1 MAKITFWGAARQ
13 VTGSMFLMEINGYK
27 LLIDCGFDME
37 TLRKNHF
44 NQAAMPVFP
53 FDPKEVDCVVI
64 THAHID
70 HSGNIPNLYRSGY
83 QGKVYCTSATKDL
96 TLLLLKDSAGI
107 HERKLAA
114 LKKAIRG
121 KKNRRKKV
129 VAVNPPPGYYLN
141 EHVETALEHVEVLST
156 KKTLVP
162 FEGASISLVH
172 AGHLLGAVNV
182 RVEFSEGG
190 KTKSILFS
198 GDIGR
203 KNYPLLLDPKPN
215 KPADYV
221 VCETT
226 YGNRLHKSRSAVA
239 EELEEIIT
247 QTCIKQGGKLIIP
260 AFSVGRSQAILF
272 VMSKL
277 WEEGKLPP
285 IPVYA
290 DSPLAFSS
298 NNVYNRHVNEMSDE
312 AKTYYKAHKTLF
324 GFQNLFY
331 VKSAKES
338 KALSSSPESCIIV
351 SSSGMLDAGRIQL
364 HVRNNLDDANSTI
377 LMIGFCAEGT
387 FGYDL
392 LHAKG
397 SVRFDNKD
405 INVKAKVLQ
414 TDVLSGHGDLNDL
427 LSFFEPHK
435 PEKTEKVFL
444 VHGEYES
451 MCEFQ
456 KTLQEKGY
464 PQVLIPEKGQ
474 EFEI

>member
-37 TLRKNHF
+37 VHKKSRFAYSKE
-44 NQAAMPVFP
+44 PVFP
-53 FDPKEVDCVVI
+53 FDPKELDCVVI

-70 HSGNIPNLYRSGY
+70 HSGNVPNLFRSGY
-83 QGKVYCTSATKDL
+83 QGKVYCTSATRDL
-96 TLLLLKDSAGI
+96 ALLLLKDSAGI

-114 LKKAIRG
+114 LKKAIKG
-121 KKNRRKKV
+121 KKNRRKKPV
-129 VAVNPPPGYYLN
+129 FLEAPAGYYLRD
-141 EHVETALEHVEVLST
+141 HVETASEHFEVMSY
-156 KKTLVP
+156 KKTLEP
-162 FEGASISLVH
+162 FEGAKISLVP
-172 AGHLLGAVNV
+172 AGHLLGAANV
-182 RVEFSEGG
+182 RVEFTEAGQ
-190 KTKSILFS
+190 TKSIVFS

-203 KNYPLLLDPKPN
+203 KNYPLLIDPKPN
-215 KPADYV
+215 KQADYV

-226 YGNRLHKSRSAVA
+226 YGNRLHKSRNVVA
-239 EELEEIIT
+239 DEIEAIIR
-247 QTCIKQGGKLIIP
+247 QTCIEQGGKLIIP

-277 WEEGKLPP
+277 WEQGKLPK

-290 DSPLAFSS
+290 DSPLAFAS
-298 NNVYNRHVNEMSDE
+298 NSVYNRHVNEMNEE
-312 AKTYYKAHKTLF
+312 ARAYHKANKTLF
-324 GFQNLFY
+324 GFDNLFY

-338 KALSSSPESCIIV
+338 KALSTSPESCIIV

-364 HVRNNLDDANSTI
+364 HVRNNLDDERSTI

-392 LHAKG
+392 LHAQG

-405 INVKAKVLQ
+405 VSVKAKILQ

-427 LSFFEPHK
+427 LGFFEPHK
-435 PEKTEKVFL
+435 PQQTKQIFL
-444 VHGEYES
+444 VHGEYGAMS
-451 MCEFQ
+451 EFE

-464 PQVLIPEKGQ
+464 TNIAIPEKGQ